1 MTYTLLPPAHRTSPT
16 ALLVIDMQ
24 LGCFAGEPPRF
35 EADTTIARIN
45 ALARAVRTNGTVVF
59 IQHTDGA
66 EGLARESSAWQL
78 LGSLDRSPQDRSP
91 QDLVVEKTACD
102 GFLETG
108 LDSLLK
114 NRGITDLIIV
124 GCATDFC
131 VDTTVRS
138 AAAHGYTVSVASDA
152 HTTRDRPHLTA
163 SKIIEHHNFMWAGL
177 LLPRRARVRV
187 VRTEQLLAEMAP
199 APALSA

>member
-1 MTYTLLPPAHRTSPT
+1 MTCSLLPPTIRTSPT

-35 EADTTIARIN
+35 EADATIARIN
-45 ALARAVRTNGTVVF
+45 VLARAVRTNGTVIFV
-59 IQHTDGA
+59 QHTDAA
-66 EGLARESSAWQL
+66 EGLERESNAWQL
-78 LGSLDRSPQDRSP
+78 LGSLDRSP

-102 GFLETG
+102 AFLETG

-131 VDTTVRS
+131 VDTTIRS
-138 AAAHGYTVSVASDA
+138 AAAHGYKVSVASDA
-152 HTTRDRPHLTA
+152 HTTRDRPHLAA
-163 SKIIEHHNFMWAGL
+163 SKIIEHHNFMWAEL
-177 LLPRRARVRV
+177 LLPRHARVRV
-187 VRTEQLLAEMAP
+187 TCTEQLLAEMALTP
-199 APALSA
+199 AFSA

>member
-1 MTYTLLPPAHRTSPT
+1 MTYPLPPPTIRTSPT

-35 EADTTIARIN
+35 EAEATIARIN
-45 ALARAVRTNGTVVF
+45 ALARASRTNGTVVF
-59 IQHTDGA
+59 VQHTDAA
-66 EGLARESSAWQL
+66 EGLARESDAWQL
-78 LGSLDRSPQDRSP
+78 LGSLDRSPQDI
-91 QDLVVEKTACD
+91 VEEKTACD
-102 GFLETG
+102 AFLETG

-114 NRGITDLIIV
+114 DRGITELIIV

-138 AAAHGYTVSVASDA
+138 AAAHGYKVSVASDA

-163 SKIIEHHNFMWAGL
+163 SKIIEHHNFMWAEL
-177 LLPRRARVRV
+177 LLPRHARVRV
-187 VRTEQLLAEMAP
+187 TRTEQLLAEMAP

>member
-1 MTYTLLPPAHRTSPT
+1 MTYTLLPPTHRTSPT

-59 IQHTDGA
+59 IQHTDAA
-66 EGLARESSAWQL
+66 EGLARESGAWQL
-78 LGSLDRSPQDRSP
+78 LGSLDRSPH
-91 QDLVVEKTACD
+91 DLVAEKTACD
-102 GFLETG
+102 AFLDTG

-114 NRGITDLIIV
+114 NKGISDLIIV

-138 AAAHGYTVSVASDA
+138 AAAHGYKVNVASDA